1 MFADDRLMAGQG
13 HGGYL
18 AIGKQGVASGCDSV
32 CAEGHLPS
40 PHPTHRIEGVYRNFS
55 PYFPSTGFVW
65 QMAVSFRSVLR
76 HTGGDAMGRWLPLLR
91 VDGLKG
97 V

>member
-13 HGGYL
+13 HGGYR
-18 AIGKQGVASGCDSV
+18 AIGKQGVASGCGSV
-32 CAEGHLPS
+32 CAEGDLPS
-40 PHPTHRIEGVYRNFS
+40 PHPTHRIEGMYRNFS
-55 PYFPSTGFVW
+55 STFPWMGFVW

-76 HTGGDAMGRWLPLLR
+76 HPGDDARGGWLPLVR

>member
-13 HGGYL
+13 HGGHL
-18 AIGKQGVASGCDSV
+18 AIGKQGVASGFGSV
-32 CAEGHLPS
+32 CAECDLPS
-40 PHPTHRIEGVYRNFS
+40 PHPTHRIEGVPRNFS
-55 PYFPSTGFVW
+55 STFPWMGFVW

-76 HTGGDAMGRWLPLLR
+76 HPGDDARGRWLPLLR
-91 VDGLKG
+91 GDGLKG

>member
-13 HGGYL
+13 HGGYRG
-18 AIGKQGVASGCDSV
+18 IGKLGVASGCDSV
-32 CAEGHLPS
+32 CAEGNLPS

-76 HTGGDAMGRWLPLLR
+76 HPGGDAMGRLLPLLR
-91 VDGLKG
+91 VNDLKG